1 MTQAFEDFYAL
12 LEIAPPAPPE
22 EIRRAFRAR
31 MREWHP
37 DLNPSPDATSHSQR
51 LIVAYKI
58 LNDPE
63 ARTRYDIEYTRH
75 CRSASSRAGANCSSA
90 SGAQRKASPSQATPD
105 FSDPV
110 LERWI
115 RTARKEAAE
124 EWRQFASEF
133 KGASLAALG
142 AAGRMLVMI
151 IIISIIVFLLLL
163 VL

>member
-1 MTQAFEDFYAL
+1 MTQTFEDFYTL
-12 LEIAPPAPPE
+12 LEVAVSATPE

-37 DLNPSPDATSHSQR
+37 DVNPSPDATAHTQR

-58 LNDPE
+58 LNDPD
-63 ARTRYDIEYTRH
+63 ARTRYDIEYARH
-75 CRSASSRAGANCSSA
+75 CRTASSREGANTSAA
-90 SGAQRKASPSQATPD
+90 SGAQRGTAPSQTTPD

-133 KGASLAALG
+133 KGASMAALG
-142 AAGRMLVMI
+142 AAARGILLMI
-151 IIISIIVFLLLL
+151 ILSIIGFV
-163 VL
+163 VLYIL

>member
-1 MTQAFEDFYAL
+1 MTQSFEDFYAL
-12 LEIAPPAPPE
+12 LEVAPSAPPE

-37 DLNPSPDATSHSQR
+37 DVNPSLDATSHTQR

-63 ARTRYDIEYTRH
+63 ARTRYDAEHAKHFRCATDGSSQTSTPSGAHRGA
-75 CRSASSRAGANCSSA
+75 ASSKNTAN
-90 SGAQRKASPSQATPD
+90 

-115 RTARKEAAE
+115 RTAKKEAAE
-124 EWRQFASEF
+124 EWLQIASEF
-133 KGASLAALG
+133 KGASMAALG
-142 AAGRMLVMI
+142 AAGRMFVMMI
-151 IIISIIVFLLLL
+151 IFSIIGLLLL
-163 VL
+163 FVL

>member
-12 LEIAPPAPPE
+12 LEVAPSAPPE

-37 DLNPSPDATSHSQR
+37 DVNPSPDATSHTQR

-63 ARTRYDIEYTRH
+63 ARTRYDATHAKHFRRATDGSSQTSTPSDAH
-75 CRSASSRAGANCSSA
+75 RGAASSKNTA
-90 SGAQRKASPSQATPD
+90 D

-133 KGASLAALG
+133 KGASMAAFG
-142 AAGRMLVMI
+142 AAARAFLMMVIFAI
-151 IIISIIVFLLLL
+151 IGFALLYFL
-163 VL
+163 

>member
-1 MTQAFEDFYAL
+1 MTQTFEDFYAL
-12 LEIAPPAPPE
+12 LVVAASATPE

-37 DLNPSPDATSHSQR
+37 DVNSSPDATAHTQR

-63 ARTRYDIEYTRH
+63 ARTRYDVEYARH
-75 CRSASSRAGANCSSA
+75 CPRSTSSEGANASSA
-90 SGAQRKASPSQATPD
+90 SGAQRGSAPSQTTPD

-133 KGASLAALG
+133 KGASMAALG
-142 AAGRMLVMI
+142 AAARGILLMI
-151 IIISIIVFLLLL
+151 ILSIIGFILFH